1 MINNDSRFTGWL
13 TPNATPKAMTS
24 QVGMNEVDL
33 LLDTRTGTLVECEKT
48 PSLQDFL
55 RASSNYQG

>member
-1 MINNDSRFTGWL
+1 MLNCDSRYTGWI
-13 TPNATPKAMTS
+13 TPQATPKPITS
-24 QVGMNEVDL
+24 QNGMSEVNL

-55 RASSNYQG
+55 KASSNYQG